1 MAAGYTIGQLAH
13 AAGVNVETI
22 RYYQRRG
29 LLAQPPRPA
38 RGPRRYPP
46 QALARL
52 RFIRQAQAL
61 GFSLAEIGRLLDLD
75 EAHCAEVRS
84 VAEAHL
90 RRVRERLAELQR
102 LEAALAALVAHCADN
117 ADGAPCPILEIL
129 GPPPEADG

>member
-1 MAAGYTIGQLAH
+1 MAAGYTIGQLAR

-22 RYYQRRG
+22 
-29 LLAQPPRPA
+29 
-38 RGPRRYPP
+38 RYPP

-52 RFIRQAQAL
+52 RFIRQARAL
-61 GFSLAEIGRLLDLD
+61 GFSLAEIGRLLALD
-75 EAHCAEVRS
+75 EAHCAEVRT

-90 RRVRERLAELQR
+90 RRVRDRLAKLQR

-129 GPPPEADG
+129 GPPPEADGRRPS